1 MNASNEKRGF
11 ILQNGLTLYP
21 GHDRAIDEVLT
32 ELEKMCKSRLI
43 LLTDVSGQLISMH
56 GTRGEASVIS
66 LGGLAAGD
74 LAASQEI
81 ARLTGELDESQIII
95 REGTNVFTFITAVGR
110 EMVLFVQ
117 TWRETPPGWS
127 RLLILK
133 AARKL
138 EEVISVSVGEVEKLD
153 LDLGTPEAA
162 DKLSS
167 SLDAIWTEDGDV
179 HQLESS

>member
-1 MNASNEKRGF
+1 MTVPNEKRGF

-21 GHDRAIDEVLT
+21 KHDQAIDEVLG
-32 ELEKMCKSRLI
+32 ELEKLCKTRLI
-43 LLTDVSGQLISMH
+43 LLTDTSGQLISMH

-66 LGGLAAGD
+66 LGSLAAGD

-81 ARLTGELDESQIII
+81 ARLTGELDRSQIII
-95 REGTNVFTFITAVGR
+95 REGTSVFTFITAVGR

-138 EEVISVSVGEVEKLD
+138 EEVISVSVGEVQKID
-153 LDLGTPEAA
+153 LDLGAPDAG
-162 DKLSS
+162 DRISS
-167 SLDAIWTEDGDV
+167 SLDTMWTEDGNV